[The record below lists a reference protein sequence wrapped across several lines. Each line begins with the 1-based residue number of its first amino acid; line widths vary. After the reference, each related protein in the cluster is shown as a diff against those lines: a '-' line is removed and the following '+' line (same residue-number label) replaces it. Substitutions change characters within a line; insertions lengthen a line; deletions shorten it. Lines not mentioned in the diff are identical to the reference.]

1 MIGEK
6 VKCINSKGT
15 RGLIEGNEYTIN
27 SISQCPKCKL
37 VVYGLVELPNYPYGT
52 DPKLGVMCLCGY
64 KHYFF
69 GNVYNS
75 NRFVREEEKTKEEI
89 VKEVMELQL
98 S

>member
-15 RGLIEGNEYTIN
+15 RGLTEGNEYTI
-27 SISQCPKCKL
+27 SIISQCPKCKL
-37 VVYGLVELPNYPYGT
+37 VVYGLTELPNYPSGT
-52 DPKLGVMCLCGY
+52 DPKLGVMCTCGY
-64 KHYFF
+64 KHYYF

-75 NRFVREEEKTKEEI
+75 NRFVRQEQITKKEIIEEVIE
-89 VKEVMELQL
+89 MQL